1 MKLIVGLGNP
11 GSQYELTRHN
21 TGFIILDFIAK
32 DLNIGFKAGK
42 GDWYGASG
50 KINDEDFYLMKPLT
64 FMNNTGL
71 AVRDFLSKYSIP
83 LKNILIILDD
93 FQIPLGTIRI
103 RQNGSDGGHNGLS
116 SIIYHL
122 NTLDVPRMRIG
133 IGKNEL
139 INKQDYVNFVLSPF
153 EKNESEVIKELLP
166 VFKNCILSFI
176 SEDIKITM
184 NTLNRNYIKD
194 EDSPVLNPDI
204 L

>member
-184 NTLNRNYIKD
+184 NTFNRNYIKD